1 LTCQVWARGLGQG
14 ILESWPLARG
24 AYASERILGSKRHS
38 AKGKGQRVK
47 NSYAMRHALCA
58 LLIFIPSARQ
68 ELKPQKYPLFSITY
82 RIYDTLKQRVMANK
96 ALLVAADKAA
106 FQLVRL

>member
-1 LTCQVWARGLGQG
+1 MIVPGRNLFYSSC
-14 ILESWPLARG
+14 
-24 AYASERILGSKRHS
+24 
-38 AKGKGQRVK
+38 
-47 NSYAMRHALCA
+47 ALCA

-106 FQLVRL
+106 FQLVRLRLSSAEVKSRHVNYPIQTCSDAIVRGG